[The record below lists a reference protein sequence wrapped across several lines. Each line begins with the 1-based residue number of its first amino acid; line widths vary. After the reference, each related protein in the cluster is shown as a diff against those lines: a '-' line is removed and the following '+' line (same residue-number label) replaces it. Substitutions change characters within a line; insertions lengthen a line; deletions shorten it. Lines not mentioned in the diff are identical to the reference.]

1 MSTDRGGPPLREEVG
16 HWRRRPRATI
26 SARGVSFS
34 ATALLTI
41 LALLSRAAGLPAPFV
56 FVLAACAMA
65 LLAWTIGIATEQL
78 ACVTGPKVGGVLNAT
93 FGNIAEIIITFFA
106 LRAGLTTVVKAS
118 ITGSIL
124 GNTLLVLGLSI
135 LLGGLRHG
143 ELRFSR
149 TMASLNASL
158 LMIAVVGLAVPA
170 VFARSLPV
178 GQTGPVDRLSV
189 GVALIL
195 LVAYFLS
202 LVFFFRTPTAGG
214 AERTRVAAQWPMSRS
229 ILVLALTA
237 GSIAIL
243 SDVLVDAIRPTL
255 SSLGLSEIFA
265 GIVIIPLI
273 GNLSENVVGVQL
285 ALQNDMDFS
294 MVISLGASLQVALFV
309 APLLVF
315 LSLVVGRP
323 MDLVFTPLELVTVGF
338 GALIMALIA
347 NDGESNWLEGAEL
360 VAVYAIVALAFFFY
374 PG

>member
-1 MSTDRGGPPLREEVG
+1 V
-16 HWRRRPRATI
+16 
-26 SARGVSFS
+26 RGVFFA
-34 ATALLTI
+34 ATALLTVCS
-41 LALLSRAAGLPAPFV
+41 LAARLAGLPAPLI

-65 LLAWTIGIATEQL
+65 LLAWVIGLATEQL
-78 ACVTGPKVGGVLNAT
+78 AAVTGPKLGGVLNAT

-135 LLGGLRHG
+135 LLGGMRHG

-158 LMIAVVGLAVPA
+158 LMIAVIGLAVPA

-178 GQTGPVDRLSV
+178 GQSGPVERLSV
-189 GVALIL
+189 GVGVIL
-195 LVAYFLS
+195 LAAYLLS
-202 LVFFFRTPTAGG
+202 LVFFFRTPSAGG
-214 AERTRVAAQWPMSRS
+214 AERARVAAEWSLPRS
-229 ILVLALTA
+229 IVVLAVTA
-237 GSIAIL
+237 ASIAVL
-243 SDVLVDAIRPTL
+243 SDVLVEAIEPTL
-255 SSLGLSEIFA
+255 ASFGFSEIFA

-273 GNLSENVVGVQL
+273 GNISENVVGVQL

-323 MDLVFTPLELVTVGF
+323 LNLVFTPLELVTVGF
-338 GALIMALIA
+338 GALTVAMIA
-347 NDGESNWLEGAEL
+347 NDGESNWLEGVEL

-374 PG
+374 PA